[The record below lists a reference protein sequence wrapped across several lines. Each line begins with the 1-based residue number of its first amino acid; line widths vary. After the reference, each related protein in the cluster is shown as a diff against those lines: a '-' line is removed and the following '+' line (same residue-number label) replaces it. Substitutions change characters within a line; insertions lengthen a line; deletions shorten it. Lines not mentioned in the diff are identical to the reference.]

1 MRHTAENGF
10 TIYELMITILIVGI
24 VLALGLPNLGV
35 FKKDNRISVTI
46 NDLQNT
52 FRVARS
58 EAVRA
63 KANVTICAS
72 DNSQSPDAGC
82 GGRWHNG
89 YIAFVDI
96 DGNLARD
103 GADETLLKAI
113 PAVADGV
120 RLVVADDAKYFGITP
135 AGTGRGQLGA
145 HAAVS
150 QIVVCDE
157 RGPVESSRG
166 RSAAHLFVATPLGLA
181 TTTHEY
187 VAVSG
192 ALQQMNKSCDQGRD

>member
-1 MRHTAENGF
+1 MRYTAENGF

-24 VLALGLPNLGV
+24 VLALGLPNLSA
-35 FKKDNRISVTI
+35 FKEDNRISVTI

-72 DNSQSPDAGC
+72 DNSQSPDANC
-82 GGRWHNG
+82 GGQWHNG
-89 YIAFVDI
+89 YIAFVDV

-103 GADETLLKAI
+103 GAGETLLKAI
-113 PAVADGV
+113 PAVADNIH
-120 RLVVADDAKYFGITP
+120 LVVADDANYFGFTS
-135 AGTGRGQLGA
+135 AGTGRGDLGTN
-145 HAAVS
+145 AAIS

-157 RGPVESSRG
+157 RGPVETSQG

-181 TTTHEY
+181 TTTHDY
-187 VAVSG
+187 DAVSR
-192 ALQQMNKSCDQGRD
+192 ALQQMNESCGQGRD